1 MGISVGSAGA
11 TSDCNLPPGCI
22 LYDSDGV
29 LGGFFAKQVRC
40 NVAGNACTPGC
51 NEGAGRDIVGCICKV
66 RPPPPPPPPPA
77 CPAVAA
83 HTWVVA
89 NLYQSCTSACI
100 VAGKMCSTE
109 PTLPTTEQCF
119 LDIKEAMPRQSDG
132 TFFGCNPGNRAY
144 QLSGAYLPARN
155 ALSDKCF
162 RPAPDGPAFTCGARD
177 RNHERLCPC
186 D

>member
-1 MGISVGSAGA
+1 MTA
-11 TSDCNLPPGCI
+11 TRSL
-22 LYDSDGV
+22 
-29 LGGFFAKQVRC
+29 A
-40 NVAGNACTPGC
+40 A
-51 NEGAGRDIVGCICKV
+51 
-66 RPPPPPPPPPA
+66 PA

-119 LDIKEAMPRQSDG
+119 MDIKEAMPRQSDG